1 MNTLLIL
8 NDLPSGSEKCRNA
21 LRLARDLRFKK
32 AP

>member
-8 NDLPSGSEKCRNA
+8 NDSPSGSEKCRNA
-21 LRLARDLRFKK
+21 LRLPRNLLLKE

>member
-8 NDLPSGSEKCRNA
+8 NDSPCGSEKCRNA
-21 LRLARDLRFKK
+21 LGLARDLRLKK